1 VENDYGIAEIF
12 LWEPMEHGKLTPVDP
27 IDPSVRMSRDFEDE
41 FPHEYIVTDEIINIM
56 PSFNSVIDG

>member
-1 VENDYGIAEIF
+1 
-12 LWEPMEHGKLTPVDP
+12 
-27 IDPSVRMSRDFEDE
+27 MSRDFEDE